1 MSHPILKV
9 TGTADLRAEELSAG
23 LEAKTHRLGRGC
35 PRDKPQDPAHLA
47 LKMRR
52 WPLPGHHTRRARPQE
67 RGVCLAAS
75 ALAQDALAHHT
86 ATEQQFAQRGPH
98 ALWLVKPKQGTRES
112 F

>member
-52 WPLPGHHTRRARPQE
+52 WPLPGHHTRRARPPRSVGSASQP
-67 RGVCLAAS
+67 RRLLRTPWPITRQRNSSSLSAAPTPS
-75 ALAQDALAHHT
+75 
-86 ATEQQFAQRGPH
+86 G
-98 ALWLVKPKQGTRES
+98 
-112 F
+112 